1 MTDKRPAWLSFRL
14 SAYYFAVFALVGVAM
29 PYWPV
34 WLQSRGLGPVEIGLV
49 LSVGRWISIGT
60 TPIIAQIADR
70 RGERKRLVIL
80 LLTGVAA
87 GYSLYFFADGFWQI
101 LAVALIVA
109 VFNSAV
115 NPVGDS
121 LTMLNASRGYTDYG
135 RVRLWGS
142 VSFIITSFLGGVLLG
157 RWGEDAIL
165 WVILALAVFTVA
177 VAGILPDTRA
187 EKAQQGKRGV
197 IWRLALHPVMLLF
210 IVAMS
215 LNAGSHAVLYA
226 FGTLNWRDA
235 GISDQIIGLLWA
247 EGVVAEI
254 ILFAFG
260 ARLIARFGLMPLMAL
275 AAIAGVIR
283 WTLLA
288 ISSDLAILVVAQ
300 ALHALTFGAGHLAA
314 MSFVSQAAPAGMSAT
329 AQSLYNTLAM
339 GAAIAIAVPLSGIAY
354 ERFGDHSYLM
364 MAAMSAAAGVCVW
377 ILSRW
382 WNGRRLELPP

>member
-1 MTDKRPAWLSFRL
+1 MTDNRPAWLSFRL
-14 SAYYFAVFALVGVAM
+14 SSYYFAVFALVGVVM
-29 PYWPV
+29 PFWPV

-60 TPIIAQIADR
+60 TPLIAQFADR

-80 LLTGVAA
+80 LLAGVAA
-87 GYSLYFFADGFWQI
+87 GYSMYLLADGFWQI
-101 LAVALIVA
+101 LAVAMVIA

-142 VSFIITSFLGGVLLG
+142 VSFILTSFLGGVLLG

-165 WVILALAVFTVA
+165 WAILALAVFAAVVA
-177 VAGILPDTRA
+177 SILPDTRA

-197 IWRLALHPVMLLF
+197 VWRLALHPVMLLF
-210 IVAMS
+210 IAAMS
-215 LNAGSHAVLYA
+215 LNSGSHAVLYA

-235 GISDQIIGLLWA
+235 GISEQVIGLLWA

-254 ILFAFG
+254 ILFAVG
-260 ARLIARFGLMPLMAL
+260 ARLIGRFGLMPLMAL
-275 AAIAGVIR
+275 AAIAGVVR

-288 ISSDLAILVVAQ
+288 MSNDLAVLVVAQ

-314 MSFVSQAAPAGMSAT
+314 MSFVSQAAPVGMSAT
-329 AQSLYNTLAM
+329 AQSLYNALAM
-339 GAAIAIAVPLSGIAY
+339 GAAIAIAVPLSGVAY
-354 ERFGDHSYLM
+354 AEFGAQSYLLM
-364 MAAMSAAAGVCVW
+364 TLMSALAGVCMLV
-377 ILSRW
+377 LSRR

>member
-14 SAYYFAVFALVGVAM
+14 ASYYFAVFALVGVVM

-60 TPIIAQIADR
+60 TPVIAQFADR
-70 RGERKRLVIL
+70 HGERKRLVIL
-80 LLTGVAA
+80 LLTGMAA
-87 GYSLYFFADGFWQI
+87 GYSFYLLADGFWQI
-101 LAVALIVA
+101 LAVAIVVA
-109 VFNSAV
+109 VFHSAV

-121 LTMLNASRGYTDYG
+121 LTMLNASRGHTDYG

-142 VSFIITSFLGGVLLG
+142 VSFIITSFMGGVLLG

-165 WVILALAVFTVA
+165 WVVLALAVFTVA
-177 VAGILPDTRA
+177 VACILPDTRA

-197 IWRLALHPVMLLF
+197 VWRLALHPVMLLF
-210 IVAMS
+210 ILAMS

-235 GISDQIIGLLWA
+235 GISEQVIGFLWA

-260 ARLIARFGLMPLMAL
+260 ARLVERFGLMPLMAL
-275 AAIAGVIR
+275 AAIAGVMR

-288 ISSDLAILVVAQ
+288 ISNDLAILVVAQ

-329 AQSLYNTLAM
+329 AQSLYNALAM
-339 GAAIAIAVPLSGIAY
+339 GAAIAIAVPLSGLAY
-354 ERFGDHSYLM
+354 DRFGDHSYLLM
-364 MAAMSAAAGVCVW
+364 TAMSALAGVCVL
-377 ILSRW
+377 ILSRR

>member
-1 MTDKRPAWLSFRL
+1 MTDKRPAWLSSRL
-14 SAYYFAVFALVGVAM
+14 SAYYFAVFALVGVVM
-29 PYWPV
+29 PFWPV

-60 TPIIAQIADR
+60 TPVIAQFADR
-70 RGERKRLVIL
+70 RGERKRLVVL

-87 GYSLYFFADGFWQI
+87 GYSMYLFADGFWQI
-101 LAVALIVA
+101 LAVAMVIA

-121 LTMLNASRGYTDYG
+121 LTMLNASRGYADYG

-142 VSFIITSFLGGVLLG
+142 VSFILTSFLGGVLLG

-165 WVILALAVFTVA
+165 WAILALAGTAVA
-177 VAGILPDTRA
+177 VACILPDTRA
-187 EKAQQGKRGV
+187 EKAQQGMRGV
-197 IWRLALHPVMLLF
+197 VWRLALHPVMLLF

-235 GISDQIIGLLWA
+235 GISEQVIGLLWA

-254 ILFAFG
+254 ILFAVG
-260 ARLIARFGLMPLMAL
+260 ARLIGRFGLIPLMAL
-275 AAIAGVIR
+275 AAVAGVLR

-288 ISSDLAILVVAQ
+288 MSNDLAVLFVAQ

-314 MSFVSQAAPAGMSAT
+314 MSFVSQAAPVGMSAT
-329 AQSLYNTLAM
+329 AQSLYNALAM
-339 GAAIAIAVPLSGIAY
+339 GAAIAIAVPLSGLAY
-354 ERFGDHSYLM
+354 AEFGAQSYLLM
-364 MAAMSAAAGVCVW
+364 TLMSALAGLCM
-377 ILSRW
+377 LMLGRRW
-382 WNGRRLELPP
+382 DGRRLVLPP

>member
-1 MTDKRPAWLSFRL
+1 MMDKRPAWLSFRL
-14 SAYYFAVFALVGVAM
+14 SSYYFAVFALVGVVM
-29 PYWPV
+29 PFWPV

-60 TPIIAQIADR
+60 TPVIAQFADR
-70 RGERKRLVIL
+70 HGERKRLVIL
-80 LLTGVAA
+80 LLAGVTA
-87 GYSLYFFADGFWQI
+87 GYSLYLLADGFWQI
-101 LAVALIVA
+101 LVVAMIIA

-142 VSFIITSFLGGVLLG
+142 VSFILTSFLGGVLLA
-157 RWGEDAIL
+157 RLGEDAIL
-165 WVILALAVFTVA
+165 WAILALAVFAVTVA
-177 VAGILPDTRA
+177 CILPDTRA

-215 LNAGSHAVLYA
+215 LNSGSHAVLYA

-235 GISDQIIGLLWA
+235 GISDQVIGLLWA

-254 ILFAFG
+254 ILFAVG
-260 ARLIARFGLMPLMAL
+260 ARLIDRFGLMPLLAL
-275 AAIAGVIR
+275 AAVAGVIR

-288 ISSDLAILVVAQ
+288 VSNDLAVLVVAQ

-314 MSFVSQAAPAGMSAT
+314 MSFVSRAAPVGMSAT
-329 AQSLYNTLAM
+329 AQSLYNALAM

-354 ERFGDHSYLM
+354 AEFGDQAYLLM
-364 MAAMSAAAGVCVW
+364 TLMSALAGVCVLV
-377 ILSRW
+377 LSRR